1 MEDSVIVN
9 EFLNYL
15 QYEKRFSDHTA
26 KCYGVDLA
34 QFSEFLTSRSEA
46 GSGGGDAA
54 GSDSMTGSRSGGA
67 AVATQTRVDI
77 NGLLVAADV
86 NTIRSYMAVLNE
98 KQYSKATI
106 ARKLATLRSFYKFL
120 LKRNRISSNPVV
132 GIRTPK
138 QEKKLP
144 RFLEY
149 EEIKQLL
156 NTPPMDTW
164 LGTGTGRLWKHCIAQ
179 VCG

>member
-106 ARKLATLRSFYKFL
+106 AQARHVAQFL
-120 LKRNRISSNPVV
+120 QVSSEKKPHKQQPCCGNQDTEAGEEAASVP
-132 GIRTPK
+132 GIRRDKTAA
-138 QEKKLP
+138 QYTAYGYLA
-144 RFLEY
+144 RRQGQGDY
-149 EEIKQLL
+149 G
-156 NTPPMDTW
+156 NT
-164 LGTGTGRLWKHCIAQ
+164 
-179 VCG
+179 V